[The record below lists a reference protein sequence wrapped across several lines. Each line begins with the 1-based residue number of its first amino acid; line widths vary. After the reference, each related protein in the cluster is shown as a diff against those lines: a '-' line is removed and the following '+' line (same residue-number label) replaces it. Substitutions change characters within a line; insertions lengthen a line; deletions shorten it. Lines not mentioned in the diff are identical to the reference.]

1 MTVLKYTLY
10 GPIQSGC
17 SLLHRYAENCVLTNL
32 NEFFLRDLEV
42 MRHHSGIIYK
52 ARATGLAAIDLLS
65 GVRIAST
72 LPARMFNVLKASFC
86 KSIRAMAFRA
96 YCRFGPS
103 KLIIQIRHVIN
114 DTDDAILLG
123 MALQKSW
130 GRSQKLWG
138 RLWGRWPV
146 NFGGHFGGEALK

>member
-52 ARATGLAAIDLLS
+52 ALATGLAAIDLLS

-96 YCRFGPS
+96 YP
-103 KLIIQIRHVIN
+103 KLRSGAFRPNIIKASFHALFPLA
-114 DTDDAILLG
+114 AIL
-123 MALQKSW
+123 
-130 GRSQKLWG
+130 
-138 RLWGRWPV
+138 
-146 NFGGHFGGEALK
+146 